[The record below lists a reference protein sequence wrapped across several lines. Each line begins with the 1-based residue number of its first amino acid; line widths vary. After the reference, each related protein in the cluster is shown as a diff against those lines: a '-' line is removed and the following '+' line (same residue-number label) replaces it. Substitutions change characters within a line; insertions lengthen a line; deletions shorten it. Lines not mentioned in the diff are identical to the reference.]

1 MALTQLFFKKE
12 NAIATIKLDVIIKES
27 ATATAK
33 LTENPV
39 ESGANMNDHIIIEPM
54 TFTVEGVVSNI
65 SSSFIGQ
72 FSQLVDTFTQDNSN
86 AQEAWEALL
95 QLQIDR
101 EPFTLVQGLRSY
113 DNIVILTLNEQ
124 QDKETSNGLFFN
136 ATMKEVIFVG
146 AEATTLS
153 QFNEPDIADQ
163 VLPTIIGGLKN
174 LAGL

>member
-1 MALTQLFFKKE
+1 ML
-12 NAIATIKLDVIIKES
+12 NIIPS
-27 ATATAK
+27 R
-33 LTENPV
+33 
-39 ESGANMNDHIIIEPM
+39 
-54 TFTVEGVVSNI
+54 
-65 SSSFIGQ
+65 Q
-72 FSQLVDTFTQDNSN
+72 N

-174 LAGL
+174 LAGLVHSWKGQQRDSNPSTGTRLHLRQSSATTTWAGLTAPYLAL